1 MRRLYCPMMVYTR
14 GRFWTEAAVLVENGV
29 IQEVAPRIELEPRVD
44 ARERVDWSDLL
55 LVPGTVNAHNHSFQS
70 LLRGIAVDVP
80 FLQWRDEALYC
91 FSPHLDPE
99 AIYYGA
105 LLAFG
110 EMMRYGVTTVC
121 DFFYVH
127 QDGLECDEAVIRAA
141 QDLGIRLVLA
151 RTLYDW
157 PGAPAGYREPVD
169 LAVARTRHLAA
180 KYQGN
185 PLVRVI
191 PAPHSLHGA
200 SPEMVM
206 AGHRLAEELECRF
219 HIHVSEEPFEVEQ
232 VQAEHGLRPVEFL
245 DRLGVLDDKLVA
257 IHAVWLDDGEI
268 ARMGEKGAHLVYCPS
283 SNMFLAD
290 GVTKIPRLLTAGVA
304 VALGTDGACSNN
316 RTSVFEEMRMTALL
330 QKVSTLDAGAVSAK
344 QAFSMGTEVG
354 GEVLEL
360 PVGRIEP
367 GYAADFVGIDPG
379 DWSMQPFHAGTDV
392 VAQIVYA
399 MQPQAIRRVVIAGE
413 ERVRDG
419 SIAGL
424 SRGGVVRN
432 ISAVMDRL
440 HRLAS
445 KKTNT

>member
-1 MRRLYCPMMVYTR
+1 MRRLYCPMMVYTK
-14 GRFWTEAAVLVENGV
+14 GRFWTEAAVLVDNGTIRDV
-29 IQEVAPRIELEPRVD
+29 GPKAELESRVD
-44 ARERVDWSDLL
+44 PRERVDWSDLL

-80 FLQWRDEALYC
+80 FLQWRDEALYR

-141 QDLGIRLVLA
+141 RDLGIRLVLA

-157 PGAPAGYREPVD
+157 PGAPAGYRETVD
-169 LAVARTRHLAA
+169 RAVERTRQLAA
-180 KYQGN
+180 TYQGN

-344 QAFSMGTEVG
+344 QVFCMGTEVG

-367 GYAADFVGIDPG
+367 GYAADFVGIDLL
-379 DWSMQPFHAGTDV
+379 DWSMQPFHAETDV

-419 SIAGL
+419 AIPTHPREELISKL
-424 SRGGVVRN
+424 STIIDFLHQKTRN
-432 ISAVMDRL
+432 
-440 HRLAS
+440 
-445 KKTNT
+445 